1 MNREE
6 IIQQLKA
13 YHQVFTEYML
23 GLRDE
28 DFLRNIEGKWTAAQQ
43 FEHIHLSTKL
53 LKLALKLPAWFLKW
67 YIGKANRAS
76 KTYDELVAKY
86 KLKLDQGGRASKGFI
101 PKGIHNSQRQALAN
115 KIMNTIE
122 SICNSLNKYS
132 EQELDILILPHPLL
146 GKLTIREMMYFT
158 IHHVQHH
165 QYHTQKN
172 LKKQNLA
179 SR

>member
-6 IIQQLKA
+6 IIQQLKTH
-13 YHQVFTEYML
+13 HQAFTEYML
-23 GLRDE
+23 ELSEE
-28 DFLRNIEGKWTAAQQ
+28 DFQRNIEGKWNAAQQ
-43 FEHIHLSTKL
+43 FEHIHLSTRP

-76 KTYDELVAKY
+76 KTYEELVAKY
-86 KLKLDQGGRASKGFI
+86 KLKLAQGGRAGKGFI
-101 PKGIHNSQRQALAN
+101 PKGIGAHERLALAD
-115 KIMNTIE
+115 KLTNTID

-146 GKLTIREMMYFT
+146 GKLTLREMMYFT

-165 QYHTQKN
+165 QFHTQEN
-172 LKKQNLA
+172 LKK
-179 SR
+179 